1 MVWSFVVAFTQLFWQ
16 INNKFGYGIFWNI
29 IRGKYHTPRE
39 ENRIFMSIDLN
50 SSTTIAEKLGD
61 ENYHELLRD
70 FYSDITN
77 PILDNNAEIYQ
88 YVGDEVVVA
97 WKLEEGI
104 KNNHCVKCF
113 FDMKQALEKKKENYL
128 QRYGLFP
135 SFKAGIHLGKVIV
148 GEIGIIKRDITY
160 SGNVMNTIS
169 RIQAMCREFNVEII
183 ASADLLATLSLKKDY
198 IAEPLGTFKLRG
210 KEKEVLLSTLVPAR

>member
-1 MVWSFVVAFTQLFWQ
+1 
-16 INNKFGYGIFWNI
+16 
-29 IRGKYHTPRE
+29 
-39 ENRIFMSIDLN
+39 MSIDLN

-88 YVGDEVVVA
+88 YVGDEVIVA
-97 WKLEEGI
+97 WKLEDGI
-104 KNNHCVKCF
+104 KNNQCVKCF
-113 FDMKQALEKKKENYL
+113 FDMKHDLEKEKEKYL
-128 QRYGLFP
+128 ERYGLFP

-169 RIQAMCREFNVEII
+169 RIQSMCREFNVEII
-183 ASADLLATLSLKKDY
+183 ASADLLASLSLKKDY
-198 IAEPLGTFKLRG
+198 IAEPLGSFKLRG
-210 KEKEVLLSTLVPAR
+210 KEKEVLLSTLVPVV